1 MNKYDQ
7 LVQKMEAFQPYLED
21 SFLYTYIAPKDK
33 EQFFSFLASI
43 YNSSASHSLYLRLS
57 DPNVVKK
64 ILQDLHMLEDT
75 ELEIY
80 VATNDQY
87 AVQWMNKPLHEYIH
101 EHNINFS
108 V

>member
-1 MNKYDQ
+1 MNEFDQ
-7 LVQKMEAFQPYLED
+7 LVKKMEEFRPYLED
-21 SFLYTYIAPKDK
+21 PLLYTYIAPKDREK
-33 EQFFSFLASI
+33 YFTFLASI

-57 DPNVVKK
+57 NPNVVRK
-64 ILQDLHMLEDT
+64 ILQDLQLMEDT

-87 AVQWMNKPLHEYIH
+87 AVHWMNKPLPEYIR
-101 EHNINFS
+101 EQNINFT